1 MLKQRSNSLILLTF
15 LLCLL
20 PYEQISAANYTK
32 SKEKS
37 KLVDIRKFDKTIVI
51 DLRYAT
57 KNNFTKKQIYPAAI
71 PLLRQETA
79 AKLVKVNKEAA
90 KKGYR
95 VKVWDAYRPFSAQRT
110 LYIAASNKSYVAHPS
125 KGSRHNRGA
134 AVDLTL
140 VDQKGKELLMPSA
153 FDDFTKRAHR
163 NNPSM
168 NKTAEKNMDYL
179 TSIMKKNGFRTIT
192 NEWWHYEDTD
202 WEKYPLLDVP
212 LTAFK

>member
-1 MLKQRSNSLILLTF
+1 MSKQKSYLILFLTF

-20 PYEQISAANYTK
+20 PYEQIFAAGYIK

-37 KLVDIRKFDKTIVI
+37 KLVDIRKLDKTIVI

-57 KNNFTKKQIYPAAI
+57 KNNFTKKKIYPAAV
-71 PLLRQETA
+71 PLLRKETA
-79 AKLVKVNKEAA
+79 AKLVKVNNEAA

-95 VKVWDAYRPFSAQRT
+95 IKVWDAYRPFSAQRT
-110 LYIAASNKSYVAHPS
+110 LYNAASNKSYVAHPS

-140 VDQKGKELLMPSA
+140 VDRKGKELLMPSA

-163 NNPSM
+163 NNPGM
-168 NKTAEKNMDYL
+168 NKTAKKNMDYL
-179 TSIMKKNGFRTIT
+179 TSIMKKHGFRTIS
-192 NEWWHYEDTD
+192 NEWWHYEDTN

-212 LTAFK
+212 LTSFK